1 MREGV
6 SWQLYGLILILEP
19 QIPLSSE
26 TKSD

>member
-19 QIPLSSE
+19 KIPLPSE
-26 TKSD
+26 PKPG